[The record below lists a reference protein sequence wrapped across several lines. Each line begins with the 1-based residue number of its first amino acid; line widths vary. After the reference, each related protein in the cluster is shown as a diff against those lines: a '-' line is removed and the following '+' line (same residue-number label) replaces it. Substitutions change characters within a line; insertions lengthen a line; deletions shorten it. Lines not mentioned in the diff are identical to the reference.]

1 MLFNSSC
8 SNTNFDIIIVGGGT
22 SGVVSAVQSSR
33 LGSKTLLIEETD
45 WLGGML
51 TSAGVSAM
59 DGNYKMPSGFLKEFR
74 DSLVSHYG
82 HLDSLK
88 TGWVSNIMF
97 EPSIGDRILKEIAK
111 SEKNLTIK
119 YGTSVSEVEK
129 KEKFIIKTNQNS
141 SIYKSKILIDAT
153 ELGDLI
159 PMLNLTYLVGMDSN
173 KRFKEDIAPEFSN
186 NIIQDLTYVMILK
199 DFEKD
204 MTIKKPINYNKEEFI
219 CSYNSGH
226 CDNTSKKL
234 WSKDKLINY
243 GKLPNKKY
251 MVNWP
256 INGNDY
262 YTNSIELSD
271 KQRSLNYE
279 KAKQKSLRFLYF
291 IQTEMNFNNL
301 SIDYD

>member
-1 MLFNSSC
+1 MIRSFKTGILHFSALILMLFNSSC

-97 EPSIGDRILKEIAK
+97 EPSIGDRIIKEIAK

-119 YGTSVSEVEK
+119 YGTSVS
-129 KEKFIIKTNQNS
+129 
-141 SIYKSKILIDAT
+141 
-153 ELGDLI
+153 
-159 PMLNLTYLVGMDSN
+159 
-173 KRFKEDIAPEFSN
+173 
-186 NIIQDLTYVMILK
+186 
-199 DFEKD
+199 
-204 MTIKKPINYNKEEFI
+204 
-219 CSYNSGH
+219 
-226 CDNTSKKL
+226 
-234 WSKDKLINY
+234 
-243 GKLPNKKY
+243 
-251 MVNWP
+251 
-256 INGNDY
+256 
-262 YTNSIELSD
+262 
-271 KQRSLNYE
+271 
-279 KAKQKSLRFLYF
+279 
-291 IQTEMNFNNL
+291 
-301 SIDYD
+301 

>member
-111 SEKNLTIK
+111 SEKNFTIK

-153 ELGDLI
+153 
-159 PMLNLTYLVGMDSN
+159 
-173 KRFKEDIAPEFSN
+173 
-186 NIIQDLTYVMILK
+186 
-199 DFEKD
+199 
-204 MTIKKPINYNKEEFI
+204 
-219 CSYNSGH
+219 
-226 CDNTSKKL
+226 
-234 WSKDKLINY
+234 
-243 GKLPNKKY
+243 
-251 MVNWP
+251 
-256 INGNDY
+256 
-262 YTNSIELSD
+262 
-271 KQRSLNYE
+271 
-279 KAKQKSLRFLYF
+279 
-291 IQTEMNFNNL
+291 
-301 SIDYD
+301 